1 MIYKIIGLILA
12 VIGFLILKYF
22 PDVTTYQ
29 DRGTTLSGLL
39 IGIIFILVGIGLVIF
54 G

>member
-1 MIYKIIGLILA
+1 MFYKILGLILA
-12 VIGFLILKYF
+12 VIGFLMLKFF

-29 DRGTTLSGLL
+29 DKGLTASGLL
-39 IGIIFILVGIGLVIF
+39 IGILFILIGIGLVIF